1 MWKEPWPDFNLSSAT
16 LGLRAPF
23 SVTWGV
29 GLNMV
34 CTPVES
40 SKILSQEVQRRAQ
53 DWNLGL
59 RFGGLEEGFRD
70 VQLGNLD
77 QPVKTLWFFLMK
89 LTSSHWISALG
100 CVGFKGK
107 HWLLLGD

>member
-16 LGLRAPF
+16 LCLRAPF

-40 SKILSQEVQRRAQ
+40 SKIPSQEVQRRAQ

-59 RFGGLEEGFRD
+59 WFGGVEERVRD

-77 QPVKTLWFFLMK
+77 QPVKILWFFLTK
-89 LTSSHWISALG
+89 LTSSHWISAPG